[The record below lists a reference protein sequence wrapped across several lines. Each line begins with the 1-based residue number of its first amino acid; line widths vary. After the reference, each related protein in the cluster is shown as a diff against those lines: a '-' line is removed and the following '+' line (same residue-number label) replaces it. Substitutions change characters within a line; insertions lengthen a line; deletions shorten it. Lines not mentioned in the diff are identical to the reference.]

1 MGLEKYYDSF
11 MAYVTDWDRW
21 EKFGIIALKIIVMFI
36 AAKLIVK
43 IATAA
48 VNRIFQQRES
58 GGRFDRIRLDPRRSE
73 TMRTLITNAIKYTIY
88 FIAFLNVFTF
98 LGYNPQ
104 PLLAS
109 AGVLGLAIGFGAQNL
124 VRDVITGFFIIFED
138 QFAVGD
144 VVTINNVTGTVQE
157 IGLRVTRIK
166 VWTGEVHIIPNGRIN
181 EVTNLSLANSMAVVD
196 VSVGYD
202 QDINQVVKL
211 LEETAPKWEE
221 TIEAIVATPSVLGVE
236 RFGPSDVVIRVTAEC
251 EPLQHIPV
259 MRTLRAEIKAMFDEH
274 GIEIPYPHMVM
285 MTGGKGTEVDQ
296 VQESLAQKQVSTK

>member
-1 MGLEKYYDSF
+1 MGLEKYYDNF
-11 MAYVTDWDRW
+11 VAYVTDLNKW
-21 EKFGIIALKIIVMFI
+21 ETLGLITLKIIVMFI

-43 IATAA
+43 IASAA
-48 VNRIFQQRES
+48 VNRVFQQRES
-58 GGRFDRIRLDPRRSE
+58 GGRFERLRLDTRRSE
-73 TMRTLITNAIKYTIY
+73 TMRTLINNIIKYTIY

-144 VVTINNVTGTVQE
+144 VVTIGKVTGTVQE

-166 VWTGEVHIIPNGRIN
+166 VWTGEVHIIPNGQIT
-181 EVTNLSLANSMAVVD
+181 EVTNMSLANSIAVVD
-196 VSVGYD
+196 ISVGYE
-202 QDINQVVKL
+202 QDINHVVEL
-211 LEETAPKWEE
+211 LKESAPRWKE
-221 TIEAIVATPSVLGVE
+221 TIEAIVETPSVLGVE
-236 RFGPSDVVIRVTAEC
+236 RFGPSEVVIRIIAEC
-251 EPLQHIPV
+251 ESMQHVQV
-259 MRTLRAEIKAMFDEH
+259 MRTLRADIKEMFDAN

-285 MTGGKGTEVDQ
+285 MNGKKGANIEQTEENSRQTQTSV
-296 VQESLAQKQVSTK
+296 